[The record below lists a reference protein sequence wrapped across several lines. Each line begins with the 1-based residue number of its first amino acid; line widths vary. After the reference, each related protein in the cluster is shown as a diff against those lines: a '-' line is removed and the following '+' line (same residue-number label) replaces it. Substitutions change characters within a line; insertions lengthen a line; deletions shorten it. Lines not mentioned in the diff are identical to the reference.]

1 MDLGQVLAL
10 GLGLGFVF
18 GWVVGW
24 VQQSPSHSQK
34 GLEKELAKEKE
45 NWLQLDSRLA
55 QQRSLAALGQKEEE
69 SPR

>member
-34 GLEKELAKEKE
+34 ELVKEKE
-45 NWLQLDSRLA
+45 NWLQLDSRKA
-55 QQRSLAALGQKEEE
+55 QERSLAALGQKEE
-69 SPR
+69 